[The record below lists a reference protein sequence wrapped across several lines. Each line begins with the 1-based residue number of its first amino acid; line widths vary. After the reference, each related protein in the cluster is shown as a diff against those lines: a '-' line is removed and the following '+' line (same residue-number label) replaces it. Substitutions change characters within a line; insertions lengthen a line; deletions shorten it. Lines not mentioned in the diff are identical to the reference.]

1 MCRLFRLDP
10 LSTNNP
16 FTRFPVSRF
25 QLRRGAVIAEIETSR
40 RVRVGTGS
48 WVSPFP
54 LGMGLEGG
62 HNSYTIFFNFRF

>member
-16 FTRFPVSRF
+16 FSRF

-62 HNSYTIFFNFRF
+62 HNSYTIF